1 MSMVIRSDV
10 VKSSI
15 GAITMGAR
23 AARPPVDLVHLARQ
37 TFGSADLEREVLQLF
52 VRQGAPLVARIRE
65 ASIGERGALVHRLKG
80 SARSIGAH
88 RVAEITEALE
98 APDLAE
104 GEARHLIDD
113 LEQAVGDVARFVRSL
128 F

>member
-10 VKSSI
+10 VESSI
-15 GAITMGAR
+15 EAFALGAR
-23 AARPPVDLVHLARQ
+23 AVRPPVDLVHLARQ

-98 APDLAE
+98 APELAE
-104 GEARHLIDD
+104 GEARRLIGD
-113 LEQAVGDVARFVRSL
+113 LEQAVGDVARFVRAL